1 LKFRLSCSASKVKAT
16 QATPL
21 GDPLH
26 QSSALPFFLPA
37 FAVDPTASFEF
48 DTGALLRG
56 NGELAK
62 DTDSRLLSLFL
73 H

>member
-1 LKFRLSCSASKVKAT
+1 MLQLFVFI
-16 QATPL
+16 P
-21 GDPLH
+21 
-26 QSSALPFFLPA
+26 ALR
-37 FAVDPTASFEF
+37 VDFMSIFEL

-62 DTDSRLLSLFL
+62 DADSRLLSLFP